1 MDKKGWLFVLP
12 WSADGIGG
20 VSRVVVEL
28 CRTINK
34 EGCYKPFILVEDWL
48 AAKPLL
54 VEKADYTEIRLKL
67 RPFSATLNK
76 EFFAFFTFLPITLL
90 RLYKIYKKY
99 NIKVVNP
106 HFPSLSCVYF
116 AFFKCINTKITF
128 LLSFHGADLVDIRDS
143 TSQTKT
149 IWNFIFK
156 NVDSAIACSKG
167 MAKKVMHEFGSFSEK
182 INYVHNGIAA
192 SFFEEDSAKS
202 KNEKFELPKKYIL
215 SVGTYEY
222 KKGQDLLI
230 TAFSTIADHFTDV
243 YLVLVGRTARELSQ
257 YKQLAE
263 NSSYKERIVFVENI
277 PLEEVKI
284 FYKKAMVYV
293 SASRDE
299 PFGIVMLEAAAFKV
313 PVIATKTI
321 GACEIIEDDIDGI
334 LVNIEDTKAMAEQ
347 ITYLLTD
354 EQQRQRLANALYQ
367 KAKVD
372 FTWDKALKKYCSFI
386 Q

>member
-28 CRTINK
+28 CRTIKK

-48 AAKPLL
+48 ATEALL
-54 VEKADYTEIRLKL
+54 VEKEDYTEIRFKL
-67 RPFSATLNK
+67 RPFSTTLNK
-76 EFFAFFTFLPITLL
+76 EFFAFFVFLPITLL
-90 RLYKIYKKY
+90 RLYQIYKKH
-99 NIKVVNP
+99 NIKVINP
-106 HFPSLSCVYF
+106 HFPSLSCIYF
-116 AFFKCINTKITF
+116 AFFKYVNIKITF
-128 LLSFHGADLVDIRDS
+128 LLSFHGADLVNIRNS
-143 TSQTKT
+143 TLQTKA

-182 INYVHNGIAA
+182 INYVHNGIAP
-192 SFFEEDSAKS
+192 SFFEKDSTKS
-202 KNEKFELPKKYIL
+202 QNGKFELPKKYIL

-230 TAFSTIADHFTDV
+230 TAFLKIANQFTDV
-243 YLVLVGRTARELSQ
+243 SLVLVGRTASELSE

-263 NSSYKERIVFVENI
+263 NSPYKERIIFLENI
-277 PLEEVKI
+277 PLEEIKV
-284 FYKKAMVYV
+284 FYKKSILYV

-299 PFGIVMLEAAAFKV
+299 PFGIVMLEAAAFKI
-313 PVIATKTI
+313 PVIATRTI
-321 GACEIIEDDIDGI
+321 GACEIIDDNIDGKLI
-334 LVNIEDTKAMAEQ
+334 DIEDTNAMAEQ
-347 ITYLLTD
+347 IVLLLTD
-354 EQQRQRLANALYQ
+354 EKESQRLANTLYH
-367 KAKVD
+367 KAKYD
-372 FTWDKALKKYCSFI
+372 FTWDKALKKYCSFV